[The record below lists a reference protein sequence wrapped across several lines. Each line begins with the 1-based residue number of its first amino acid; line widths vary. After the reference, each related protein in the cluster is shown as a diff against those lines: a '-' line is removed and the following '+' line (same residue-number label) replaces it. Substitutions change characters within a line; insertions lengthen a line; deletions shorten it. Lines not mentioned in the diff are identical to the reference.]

1 MMNNLELVKS
11 ENFGR
16 VQCNFYEN
24 DTKDI
29 LMTREQ
35 IGMALEYSEP
45 RIAISK
51 IHERNKDRLD
61 KFSTV
66 VKLVT
71 VEGNREV
78 LRDTIVYNTKGV
90 MEICRY
96 SRQPK
101 ADAFMDW
108 VWDVV
113 DTIRKTGSYDMN
125 INNLE
130 KTVAP
135 MIFNGILAGI
145 KQVAIENDKK
155 IDSRF
160 TKIETKLDKKY
171 KKQDKQFQE
180 IKEMIGFKTKNTMM
194 LSKLLKAKLSEI
206 EGHNINAYNYTY
218 RTTVTRLFSKY
229 NVTKWEDIP
238 VTKFNEVHAMIDGI
252 ESMEDVYTWTH

>member
-11 ENFGR
+11 ESFGK
-16 VQCNFYEN
+16 VQCDFYEN

-35 IGMALEYSEP
+35 IGTALGYSEP
-45 RIAISK
+45 RISISN
-51 IHERNKDRLD
+51 IHTRNKDRLD
-61 KFSTV
+61 KFSAVINLITPQG
-66 VKLVT
+66 T
-71 VEGNREV
+71 PQ
-78 LRDTIVYNTKGV
+78 DTIVYTAKGV

-101 ADAFMDW
+101 ADDFMDW

-160 TKIETKLDKKY
+160 NKIETKLDKKY

-206 EGHNINAYNYTY
+206 EGHDINAYNYTY
-218 RTTVTRLFSKY
+218 RTAVTRLFSKY

>member
-11 ENFGR
+11 ENFGK
-16 VQCNFYEN
+16 VQCDFYED

-35 IGMALEYSEP
+35 IGIALGYSEP
-45 RIAISK
+45 RVAIAK
-51 IHERNKDRLD
+51 IHNRYKDRLN
-61 KFSTV
+61 KFSGV
-66 VKLVT
+66 VSLVSPQGT
-71 VEGNREV
+71 YQ
-78 LRDTIVYNTKGV
+78 DTIVYTAKGV

-101 ADAFMDW
+101 ADDFMDW

-113 DTIRKTGSYDMN
+113 DTIRKTGSYD

-130 KTVAP
+130 ERVTP
-135 MIFNGILAGI
+135 MILNGILAGI

-155 IDSRF
+155 IDTRF
-160 TKIETKLDKKY
+160 NQIESKLDKKY

-180 IKEMIGFKTKNTMM
+180 MKNMIGFKAKNTRM
-194 LSKLLKAKLSEI
+194 LSKLLKIKLSELK
-206 EGHNINAYNYTY
+206 GYNVNAYNYDY
-218 RTTVTRLFSKY
+218 RTVVTRLFSIY
-229 NVTKWEDIP
+229 NVRKWEDIP

-252 ESMEDVYTWTH
+252 ESIDDVYTWNN